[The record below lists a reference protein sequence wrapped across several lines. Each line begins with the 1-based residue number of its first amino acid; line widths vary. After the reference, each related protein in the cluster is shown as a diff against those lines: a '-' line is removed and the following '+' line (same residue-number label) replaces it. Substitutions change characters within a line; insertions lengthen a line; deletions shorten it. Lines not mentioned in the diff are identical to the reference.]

1 MAENPH
7 DLEKQIRGL
16 GLTDL
21 IASGEGTIV
30 DKISQ
35 LKFDYNT
42 GNSQALHAIE
52 KTLKEYNK
60 SLANIAGEGLVRT
73 GLYKTDTLGAGF
85 LPATITGFFNSAT
98 NERLFKFFSEANSA
112 MLYGFRKIN
121 PDYTGYAC
129 RVRRMYDLAMADVKF
144 DANGIVSPSSEVDLA
159 YTGFGTGLT
168 TEEETFSGF
177 CHPSYL
183 PNGMTDSEY
192 STTTIAKL
200 YSQADGPDFTGEF
213 ELSQQDLTYTAR
225 PEGPTMASG
234 ENFDLDVNGAQG
246 AYSSFLET
254 DQFSGASASWKILK
268 GTGLPVGVGGRNIM
282 FPIYVKDRPFRTLQ
296 VMYPIN
302 YTATG
307 NQITA
312 TGIRWTIRDEGTYPS
327 NFAPRQNWS
336 EIITHFNRSTLFD
349 DDTDAFANQL
359 ITSDST
365 NRPYEFT
372 SWSLR
377 EVSAI
382 NSNAE
387 FVYYVNKLNNQPIIA
402 TGATK
407 MFYDEGTNRLGMKFN
422 AEGNASV
429 LHNANNYINLG
440 SEASVGFVVRTD
452 KTGENQTVFSQGE
465 QENVLIEGPAD
476 SHDGAYLTYGLHYH
490 LSQYA
495 WKGQFYDHNDDIKT
509 SLSNLDGVTPMIPNS
524 GRDTNTHFI
533 QMHVSATASSS
544 SEGSKGILEF
554 DGVRSAG
561 TSTPDGSQAFVNNS
575 TRIGARLDNGG
586 TLTEGLDGTIYEMIF
601 FRNDSQLDQDELNRY
616 RPNVVDYH
624 DITLQNE

>member
-21 IASGEGTIV
+21 IASGEGSIV

-35 LKFDYNT
+35 LKHDYDT
-42 GNSQALHAIE
+42 GNSQQLHAIE
-52 KTLKEYNK
+52 KTIKEYNK

-73 GLYKTDTLGAGF
+73 GLYKTDALGAGF
-85 LPATITGFFNSAT
+85 LPDTITGFFNGAT

-168 TEEETFSGF
+168 TEEETLSGF

-183 PNGMTDSEY
+183 PKGMTDSEY
-192 STTTIAKL
+192 STSTIARL

-213 ELSQQDLTYTAR
+213 ELARQEITYGSR
-225 PEGPTMASG
+225 DEGPTMASG
-234 ENFDLDVNGAQG
+234 ENFDLDVNSALGI
-246 AYSSFLET
+246 YSSYLET
-254 DQFSGASASWKILK
+254 DQFSGQNSAWKILK

-282 FPIYVKDRPFRTLQ
+282 FPIYAKDRQFRIFQ
-296 VMYPIN
+296 VIYPIN
-302 YTATG
+302 YTTAS
-307 NQITA
+307 NQIPS
-312 TGIRWTIRDEGTYPS
+312 TGIRWTHRSVSVFSGP
-327 NFAPRQNWS
+327 QNWS
-336 EIITHFNRSTLFD
+336 EVITNKNRSTSFPNGNG
-349 DDTDAFANQL
+349 DAFSNQV
-359 ITSDST
+359 INSSAS

-372 SWSLR
+372 SWSLS
-377 EVSAI
+377 EQSSL
-382 NSNAE
+382 NTSAE
-387 FVYYVNKLNNQPIIA
+387 FVYYINKLNNQPIIA

-429 LHNANNYINLG
+429 LHNASDYINLG
-440 SEASVGFVVRTD
+440 SEASMGFVVKID
-452 KTGENQTVFSQGE
+452 NTGGGQTIMSQGE
-465 QENVLIEGPAD
+465 QQNVVTEGPGDA
-476 SHDGAYLTYGLHYH
+476 HDGAFLTFGRHFDESLTSWKAAFYEEADTISTTSATDLIPDTGL
-490 LSQYA
+490 
-495 WKGQFYDHNDDIKT
+495 N
-509 SLSNLDGVTPMIPNS
+509 
-524 GRDTNTHFI
+524 TNKHFV
-533 QMHVSATASSS
+533 QMHVSASADTTAK
-544 SEGSKGILEF
+544 GSKGILEF
-554 DGVRSAG
+554 DGARVLGAS
-561 TSTPDGSQAFVNNS
+561 SVDGSQAFRNDV

-586 TLTEGLDGTIYEMIF
+586 TLTEPLHGTIHEMLF
-601 FRNDSQLDQDELNRY
+601 FRNDAQLDQDEINRY
-616 RPNVVDYH
+616 RPNVVEYH
-624 DITLQNE
+624 DITLINE

>member
-21 IASGEGTIV
+21 IASGEGSIV

-35 LKFDYNT
+35 LKHDYNT

-168 TEEETFSGF
+168 TEEETLSGF
-177 CHPSYL
+177 CHPNYL
-183 PNGMTDSEY
+183 PKGMTDSEY
-192 STTTIAKL
+192 STSTIAKL

-213 ELSQQDLTYTAR
+213 ELVRQEITYGSR
-225 PEGPTMASG
+225 DEGPTMASG
-234 ENFDLDVNGAQG
+234 ENFDLDVNGAFG
-246 AYSSFLET
+246 LYSSRLET
-254 DQFSGASASWKILK
+254 DQFSGDNTAWKIFK

-282 FPIYVKDRPFRTLQ
+282 FPIYVKDRNFQTFQ

-302 YTATG
+302 YTTAS
-307 NQITA
+307 NQIPS
-312 TGIRWTIRDEGTYPS
+312 TGIRWTHRSS
-327 NFAPRQNWS
+327 NTFNSNTQNWS
-336 EIITHFNRSTLFD
+336 EVITFYHRNTLFSNGTSHAFSNQVINS
-349 DDTDAFANQL
+349 DT
-359 ITSDST
+359 S

-372 SWSLR
+372 SWSLS
-377 EVSAI
+377 EAFSL
-382 NSNAE
+382 NTSAE
-387 FVYYVNKLNNQPIIA
+387 FVYYINKLNNQPIIA

-429 LHNANNYINLG
+429 LHNANNFINLG
-440 SEASVGFVVRTD
+440 SEASMGFVVKID
-452 KTGENQTVFSQGE
+452 NTGGGQTIMSQGE

-476 SHDGAYLTYGLHYH
+476 QHDGAFLAFGRHFSENQTSWKAAFYEEADTIRTTSATDLIPDTGL
-490 LSQYA
+490 
-495 WKGQFYDHNDDIKT
+495 N
-509 SLSNLDGVTPMIPNS
+509 
-524 GRDTNTHFI
+524 TNKHFV
-533 QMHVSATASSS
+533 QLHVSASADTTAK
-544 SEGSKGILEF
+544 GSKGILEF
-554 DGVRSAG
+554 DGARILGDSSV
-561 TSTPDGSQAFVNNS
+561 DGSQAFRNDV

-586 TLTEGLDGTIYEMIF
+586 TLTEPLDGTIHEMLF
-601 FRNDSQLDQDELNRY
+601 FRNDAQLDQDEINRY
-616 RPNVVDYH
+616 RPNVVEYH
-624 DITLQNE
+624 DITLINE